1 MTNKIKTKSVPITD
15 EDAEFLLRSQENT
28 PKIIDTEQATFLEK
42 QKKMHGGKKSKQ
54 IDQRM
59 IALAE
64 PRVKKF
70 MAEFN
75 EAIRTRTLRKIV
87 VVKDEDSN

>member
-15 EDAEFLLRSQENT
+15 EDAALLLRSQENT
-28 PKIIDTEQATFLEK
+28 PKIIDAEQASLLEK
-42 QKKMHGGKKSKQ
+42 QEKMHGERKSKQ

-64 PRVKKF
+64 PGIKKF

-87 VVKDEDSN
+87 VVKDGDSN

>member
-1 MTNKIKTKSVPITD
+1 MSNKIKTKSVPITD
-15 EDAEFLLRSQENT
+15 EDAALLLRFQENK
-28 PKIIDTEQATFLEK
+28 PKIIDAEQAALLEK
-42 QKKMHGGKKSKQ
+42 QRKMHGGKKSKQ

-59 IALAE
+59 VALAE
-64 PRVKKF
+64 PRIKKF

-75 EAIRTRTLRKIV
+75 EAIRNRTLRKIV